1 MTFSSAKK
9 VIIIGAS
16 SGIGHELAIL
26 YVQAGCRVGITGRSC
41 DALARIKTR
50 FPEQIVT
57 ACFDTTGTENIAQLE
72 SLIRRLGGMDLF
84 IYNAGYGEASKT
96 LEWNIEKATTLTNVN
111 GFIEMSVYAFNFF
124 ERQGHGA
131 LAATSSIAAMAGNG
145 IAPAYSASKAFM
157 STYLEGLYIRARKIK
172 APIAVTD
179 IRPGFVDTKMS
190 KGEKRFWVMPVQ
202 KAARQIFRAIE
213 KRRFR
218 VYITRRWRLVA
229 LLTKLL
235 PGSLYRR
242 MA

>member
-16 SGIGHELAIL
+16 SGIGHELALL
-26 YVQAGCRVGITGRSC
+26 YVQAGCRIGITGRSC
-41 DALARIKTR
+41 DALARLKNR
-50 FPEQIVT
+50 FPQQIVT

-72 SLIRRLGGMDLF
+72 SLIGQLGGMDLF
-84 IYNAGYGEASKT
+84 IYNAGYGEPSKT
-96 LEWNIEKATTLTNVN
+96 LEWRIEKTTTLTNVN

-124 ERQGHGA
+124 ERQGYGA
-131 LAATSSIAAMAGNG
+131 LAGTSSIASMGGNG

-172 APIAVTD
+172 VPIAVTD
-179 IRPGFVDTKMS
+179 IQPGFVDTKMS

-218 VYITRRWRLVA
+218 VYITPRWRLVA
-229 LLTKLL
+229 LLIKLL
-235 PGSLYRR
+235 PGNLYRR
-242 MA
+242 IA